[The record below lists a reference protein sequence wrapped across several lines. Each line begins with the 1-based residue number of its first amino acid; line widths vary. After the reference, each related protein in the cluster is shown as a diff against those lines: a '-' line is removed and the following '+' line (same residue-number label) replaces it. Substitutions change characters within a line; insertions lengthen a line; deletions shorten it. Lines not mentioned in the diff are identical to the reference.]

1 MKARDERERAAM
13 TNRQIRRASQGASAA
28 VIESTSG
35 YRVAAQKVDGSD
47 LVTVTA
53 PDGQLCVSIRLSP
66 DGPMVEVR
74 SPSIRLVSS
83 SELRLD
89 CETLT
94 VNARRE
100 AVLRTGKLQQ
110 IVDGDALLLVEG
122 ALEHEAREQR
132 LRARLGDLQLT
143 ANDDVCLDGERVL
156 LNSPKPAEPAFMPA
170 PPPVRSLPPAPA
182 SPAKGRSRRRP
193 LRGS

>member
-1 MKARDERERAAM
+1 MKRNDESERDAM
-13 TNRQIRRASQGASAA
+13 TTKQIRRGPEKARAA
-28 VIESTSG
+28 LIESTSG
-35 YRVAAQKVDGSD
+35 YRVAAQKVAGSD

-110 IVDGDALLLVEG
+110 
-122 ALEHEAREQR
+122 
-132 LRARLGDLQLT
+132 
-143 ANDDVCLDGERVL
+143 
-156 LNSPKPAEPAFMPA
+156 
-170 PPPVRSLPPAPA
+170 
-182 SPAKGRSRRRP
+182 
-193 LRGS
+193 